1 MFRMNLDCTTRNIY
15 LHRESLCPLVTSLV
29 VVVVGVVVAAYVD
42 DEPGGVVPH
51 HVQELPVEAQLVG
64 LALAVGAGAGGG
76 AEQRDHAVHPPH
88 PGLHHGPRP
97 PRPPLPRLGLQLE
110 LVGLQEGGDA
120 QVLAAVD
127 AGEVRL
133 LSEGAGEAERGEGRV
148 EVEDGSGVEP
158 RQRDLHLVRHQRP
171 QQTIQ
176 PPLAEPG
183 LQLGQTS

>member
-1 MFRMNLDCTTRNIY
+1 MNLDCTTRNIY

-29 VVVVGVVVAAYVD
+29 VVVVGVVVAANVY
-42 DEPGGVVPH
+42 DEPGGVVSH

-64 LALAVGAGAGGG
+64 LALAGGAGAGGVS
-76 AEQRDHAVHPPH
+76 EQRDHAVHPPD

-176 PPLAEPG
+176 SPLAESG